1 MFCCTWFSQPLI
13 ATLHSDLP
21 DQWNWTSDN
30 PTGKNNRHESSIK
43 KQCRTCVFN
52 QNLAVWQDFA
62 AWTRVV
68 GFPLQKVLS
77 WKCMTALSG
86 SDGKLGVLG
95 RACCW
100 TAISYLQRGAHCQ
113 YGTSFQRGKQ
123 ATHVRHVSEKCIGF
137 YLKWPPLSWAFPDV
151 ILSCISFQCVSVQR
165 LWSDMYL
172 YIYMPVYIRIYWY
185 SYSIVTGIS
194 RYINV

>member
-52 QNLAVWQDFA
+52 QKLAVWQDFA

-68 GFPLQKVLS
+68 GFPYRKFYLENAWQHCLALMES
-77 WKCMTALSG
+77 WG
-86 SDGKLGVLG
+86 FLGVHVVGQPSAICGGVPIANTG
-95 RACCW
+95 RHSNVANKQHMLDTCPKNALVSIW
-100 TAISYLQRGAHCQ
+100 NDPLFPGLFP
-113 YGTSFQRGKQ
+113 TSF
-123 ATHVRHVSEKCIGF
+123 
-137 YLKWPPLSWAFPDV
+137 WAA
-151 ILSCISFQCVSVQR
+151 SVF
-165 LWSDMYL
+165 
-172 YIYMPVYIRIYWY
+172 
-185 SYSIVTGIS
+185 
-194 RYINV
+194 NV